1 MAENAAWPVPFFFG
15 GRLCLDFVNT
25 VNCRSKPATKDY
37 IPDMAALLGW
47 CSQLTVFDAETLT
60 RLQTMAEKNAPVAK
74 AAHARATRFRE
85 TLFAIF
91 QNTIIGEDPP
101 KDALGALGELVSAG
115 RQRQCLKKV
124 AERFVWSWE
133 KSRLD
138 LDAPLLAVALSAEAM
153 LIDGD
158 LQRLKACPGPEGCG
172 WLFYDE
178 TKNASRRWCSME
190 HCGGAAKARRHAARL
205 REKRL

>member
-124 AERFVWSWE
+124 AERFVWSWA
-133 KSRLD
+133 KSR
-138 LDAPLLAVALSAEAM
+138 PLPKRGTATGYTRRHGVRRLPRPPSTKKAAA
-153 LIDGD
+153 
-158 LQRLKACPGPEGCG
+158 QRLSSSTA
-172 WLFYDE
+172 
-178 TKNASRRWCSME
+178 TS
-190 HCGGAAKARRHAARL
+190 
-205 REKRL
+205 